1 MAADLNDTLIF
12 VRVVQAGSF
21 TAAARLL
28 KMPKTTVSRRVMTLE
43 TQLGAQLLH
52 RTTRRLGLTEA
63 GGLYYAHAQD
73 MVRQIDEGEAAVHQ
87 LQAGPRGWLRITLPY
102 SFGVAWIAPLL
113 ADFRATYPDVRLEIL
128 ASHVPLDLV
137 ADDIDVALR
146 LGVLPD
152 SDLVARRL
160 GSFATGVYA
169 SPVYLRSAGE
179 PMHPS
184 ELDDHVTLTLHQARR
199 ERGYAWPLR
208 KEGGRTQ
215 YFAVDPVIVA
225 SDPGLLHD
233 ALCAGQGI
241 SLAMHQSMAVDVK
254 AGRLRRVLP
263 EWTGPVQD
271 FNAVFPRGAVAS
283 PKVRAFVDFLR
294 ERLEMLEAD

>member
-21 TAAARLL
+21 TAGARLL
-28 KMPKTTVSRRVMTLE
+28 KMPKTTVSRRVMALE
-43 TQLGAQLLH
+43 AQLGAQLLH

-63 GGLYYAHAQD
+63 GGLYYAHARD
-73 MVRQIDEGEAAVHQ
+73 LVRQIDDAEAAVHQ
-87 LQAGPRGWLRITLPY
+87 LQAGPRGWLRVTLPY
-102 SFGVAWIAPLL
+102 SFGTAWIAPLL
-113 ADFRATYPDVRLEIL
+113 ADFRAAYPDVRLEIL

-137 ADDIDVALR
+137 ADEIDVALR

-160 GSFATGVYA
+160 ASFATGVYA
-169 SPVYLRSAGE
+169 SPGYLKRAGV
-179 PMHPS
+179 PAHPS
-184 ELDDHVTLTLHQARR
+184 ELEGHATLALHQARR

-225 SDPGLLHD
+225 SDPALLHD
-233 ALCAGQGI
+233 ALCAGQGT
-241 SLAMHQSMAVDVK
+241 SLAMHQSMAADVK

-263 EWTGPVQD
+263 EWTGPAQD

-294 ERLEMLEAD
+294 ARLETD